1 MNVSVMLHRQ
11 GTESPNDGRS
21 TTRMS
26 DGNALW
32 RKGDLNGAMLEYQK
46 IASDSP
52 LFAHA
57 QFNMR
62 IIERALRRDLRAVV
76 TPRTGAMSGSFEGL
90 QLSRSGK
97 QGSLAE
103 GPLLSI
109 VMPVYNVATYLDTS
123 IVSALNQ
130 SFKDFEL
137 IIVNDASTDGCR
149 QIIDMHA
156 SQDARIRAVHLEHNT
171 LGGAG
176 IPSNIGLRM
185 ARGAYIGFIDS
196 DDWVTGEAFSEML
209 ALAREHDADV
219 VIGDFRT
226 FTEDDRVVSPPYDEG
241 RYKGPFGQVTNATE
255 TPSLLHLSPVPWRK
269 IYKRSF
275 MEQHGIAYPEGDYF
289 YEDNPLHW
297 FVLTRARR
305 VLVTS
310 VQVSYHRMGR
320 AGQTMTAADYKL
332 GALCSHMNTVAC
344 FLNDQADLRN
354 DKVIVKEF
362 YDYCFRNGW
371 IHNRQERNDVKALI
385 GKRIAQIVAKNQDS
399 MPFLDVRRGF
409 SQRIAGYAEGYPEYD
424 LTVVIPTYNCEA
436 FVEETINCAL
446 NVPGIATNVLV
457 IDDGSED
464 GTAAICQRLER
475 AHDNLHF
482 FQQKNRGAGRARNAV
497 IPLCTGLYTF
507 FLDADDVIDGEQLS
521 KAVLDARKRN
531 NDLYFMK
538 YKIEFHEA
546 KQVRDMF
553 NADKALWAGF
563 RQAKNNNE
571 LRRIAASLINYPWN
585 RIIKTELLH
594 NANIFFGATVVHND
608 IAFHWESL
616 LAARNIGYGEGEVCT
631 HRKFEQRGQI
641 TNVSDHRRLAA
652 FDALEATHHR
662 IVRHDNAKH
671 VIAVW
676 TEFATHLVEWVRDRV
691 PESLQP
697 QYEVRK
703 TRLLNLLASHQEEGS
718 YHV

>member
-1 MNVSVMLHRQ
+1 MNVSVMSYRQ
-11 GTESPNDGRS
+11 TVEPAGDTQS

-26 DGNALW
+26 HGNALW

-46 IASDSP
+46 IGSGSP

-62 IIERALRRDLRAVV
+62 MIERALRRDSGAVV
-76 TPRTGAMSGSFEGL
+76 SGQKKSMGSGHEELQLPRTKMQRGPT
-90 QLSRSGK
+90 
-97 QGSLAE
+97 E

-109 VMPVYNVATYLDTS
+109 VMPVYNVAPYLDTA

-130 SFKDFEL
+130 SCTDFEL

-156 SQDARIRAVHLEHNT
+156 SQDARIRVVHLEHNT

-176 IPSNIGLRM
+176 IPSNIGIRM
-185 ARGAYIGFIDS
+185 ARGEYIGFIDS
-196 DDWVTGEAFSEML
+196 DDWVTRNAFATML
-209 ALAREHDADV
+209 SLARENDADL
-219 VIGDFRT
+219 VIGNFCT
-226 FTEDDRVVSPPYDEG
+226 FSEEDRVVSPSYDGE
-241 RYKGPFGQVTNATE
+241 RYEGPFEQVTNATE

-275 MEQHGIAYPEGDYF
+275 LEQHGIAYPEGDYF

-332 GALCSHMNTVAC
+332 GAICSHMNTVGR
-344 FLNDQADLRN
+344 FLNDQPDLRN
-354 DKVIVKEF
+354 EEVIVKEF
-362 YDYCFRNGW
+362 YDYCFRNSW
-371 IHNRQERNDVKALI
+371 VFNRQERDDVKALI
-385 GKRIAQIVAKNQDS
+385 GKRIAQIVARNQDR
-399 MPFLDVRRGF
+399 MPFQNVRRNF
-409 SQRIAGYAEGYPEYD
+409 NQRIAGFAEGYPEHD
-424 LTVVIPTYNCEA
+424 LTIVIPTYNCEA

-457 IDDGSED
+457 IDDGSDD
-464 GTAAICQRLER
+464 GTAEVCRRLEQV
-475 AHDNLHF
+475 HDNLHF

-507 FLDADDVIDGEQLS
+507 FLDADDIIDGDQLS
-521 KAVLDARKRN
+521 KAVKDAKKRN

-538 YKIEFHEA
+538 YKIEFYEK
-546 KQVRDMF
+546 KQVRNMF
-553 NADKALWAGF
+553 NSDQRLWESF
-563 RQAKNNNE
+563 RHAKDNDE
-571 LRRIAASLINYPWN
+571 LRRAAASLINYPWN

-594 NANIFFGATVVHND
+594 DANIFFGATVVHND

-616 LAARNIGYGEGEVCT
+616 LAARNIGYGAGAVCT
-631 HRKFEQRGQI
+631 HRKFEQRPQI
-641 TNVSDHRRLAA
+641 TEISDHRRLVA
-652 FDALEATHHR
+652 FDALQFTHDR
-662 IVRHDNAKH
+662 IVRHASGKH
-671 VIAVW
+671 LMEAW
-676 TEFATHLVEWVRDRV
+676 REFSENLVSWVKDRV
-691 PESLQP
+691 PESLWP
-697 QYEVRK
+697 QYEARK
-703 TRLLNLLASHQEEGS
+703 AEFMGLLAGEQGKEAR
-718 YHV
+718 HV